1 MRKRNKTLSKEI
13 ASKHLEN
20 GTLHEAVDAL
30 KKKNSEGMKLL
41 EKERDNYAALSAKEV
56 ETSLRKDKARN
67 GESEISLWLR

>member
-20 GTLHEAVDAL
+20 GTLREAVDAL